1 MSNPFGVRHPVSKL
15 SAEGK
20 RRTHEGAGAAG
31 GALAGAGV
39 HRGGSAA
46 AVFANRFKY
55 RKGGMGDLMSGRK
68 DTRPEGQQPKRA
80 AKVKTLLEQRHKL
93 TNQQQ
98 KAMKAHKKTWGIP
111 STGFDP
117 NIPSKTYIGYNRT
130 LPTSIPGNRVPK
142 TIAYVG
148 AGKTGIAVRGA
159 MVAGGAAAGAGIMA
173 HRAKVKKGLPS
184 TLKLAMREGSME
196 RIPRTR
202 VAENTHRAHLPDE
215 DSRTAA
221 AVRSSMKPA
230 RKADR
235 GGSYALARLES
246 NWHGQEAGKAI
257 ASGERR
263 RGTQVGQ
270 HMHMGRAW
278 KAEERK
284 SLGKSVEFGKRDE
297 RW

>member
-1 MSNPFGVRHPVSKL
+1 
-15 SAEGK
+15 
-20 RRTHEGAGAAG
+20 
-31 GALAGAGV
+31 V

-46 AVFANRFKY
+46 AVFGNRFKY
-55 RKGGMGDLMSGRK
+55 RKGGLGDFMSGAP
-68 DTRPEGQQPKRA
+68 DDRPEGQRPKRGA
-80 AKVKTLLEQRHKL
+80 RFKRLVEQRHKL

-117 NIPSKTYIGYNRT
+117 NIPGKTYIGYNRS
-130 LPTSIPGNRVPK
+130 LPTNIPGNRVPK

-159 MVAGGAAAGAGIMA
+159 MVAGGAAAGAAAVA
-173 HRAKVKKGLPS
+173 HHEKVRKGLPS
-184 TLKLAMREGSME
+184 TLKLAMREGSMK
-196 RIPRTR
+196 RIPQTAR
-202 VAENTHRAHLPDE
+202 AENVHRAHLPDE

-230 RKADR
+230 RKVER

-246 NWHGQEAGKAI
+246 NWHGKEAGRAL

-263 RGTQVGQ
+263 RGVQVGQ

-284 SLGKSVEFGKRDE
+284 SLAKSASFGKRDE